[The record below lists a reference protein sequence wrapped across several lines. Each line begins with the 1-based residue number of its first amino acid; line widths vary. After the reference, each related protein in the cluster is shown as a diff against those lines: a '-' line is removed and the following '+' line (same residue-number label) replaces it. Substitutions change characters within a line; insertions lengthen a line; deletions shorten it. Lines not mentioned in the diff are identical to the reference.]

1 MAEAVPVVTVSIDG
15 TRKHG
20 RCGSAITDTL
30 NLEGG
35 FHSTGSQVTA
45 WIVMVLMLEERVV
58 ESDNAVSANS
68 IHPQDGVLL
77 QGEAMHSGRH

>member
-1 MAEAVPVVTVSIDG
+1 MTEALPVVTVSIDG

-35 FHSTGSQVTA
+35 F
-45 WIVMVLMLEERVV
+45 
-58 ESDNAVSANS
+58 
-68 IHPQDGVLL
+68 PQDWAPGYCLDSDGPDAG
-77 QGEAMHSGRH
+77 GEGCRK